1 MSKSLNTLLMEY
13 LKDSNLSDELV
24 LKTISTHVDTARIL
38 NLFHYEFRDI
48 NYLLEAITHS
58 SFLNE
63 FSLLDKHNEKL
74 EFLGDSVLNILISNV
89 IFHLY
94 PQAKEG
100 ELSRLRSALVCE
112 ESLIKLAY
120 FLGLDKVLL
129 LGKGEL
135 HTLKDSESMLADCF
149 EAVLG
154 AIFLDGGFPA
164 VQFSFDQMMK
174 NYLEL
179 EGEQFIH
186 FDNLLEFDAK
196 SILQERTMKEFKA
209 LPEYV
214 YEQLENRKFKISIY
228 VNKVFLADIESPS
241 KKKGAKLLAKKVLQ
255 ENLLEGV
262 ENGA

>member
-13 LKDSNLSDELV
+13 LKDGQLSRTLIIKE
-24 LKTISTHVDTARIL
+24 ISAHSDIQRIL
-38 NLFHYEFRDI
+38 NLFHYEFKKID
-48 NYLLEAITHS
+48 LLFEAITHS

-63 FSLLDKHNEKL
+63 HSMFSKHNEKL
-74 EFLGDSVLNILISNV
+74 EFLGDSVLNILISNI

-94 PQAKEG
+94 PNAKEG
-100 ELSRLRSALVCE
+100 ELSKLRSALVCE
-112 ESLIKLAY
+112 ESLIKLSY
-120 FLGLDKVLL
+120 FIGIDNVLL

-135 HTLKDSESMLADCF
+135 GSLKQSESLLADCF
-149 EAVLG
+149 EAILG
-154 AIFLDGGFPA
+154 AIFLDGGFQA

-196 SILQERTMKEFKA
+196 SILQERTMKQFKVI
-209 LPEYV
+209 PEYV
-214 YEQLENRKFKISIY
+214 YEQLENKNFKVSVY
-228 VNKVFLADIESPS
+228 VNKVFLASVEGPS
-241 KKKGAKLLAKKVLQ
+241 KKKGAKLVAKKVLQ

-262 ENGA
+262 